1 MPRQL
6 DVAWKELDNRRN
18 TIAELHNKIA
28 ARDKALDRISIEF
41 RELRKRMQDLKDEIK
56 RRERYEN
63 ELRYREEDILRY
75 EEALSQR
82 EEELSRRAEELSRR
96 EEELSRREEELSR
109 REEELSRREEE
120 LSRRE
125 AAFERRRSAATEGRA
140 VETEERGAD
149 DEERHLP
156 VDERQGNHHSGDRLV
171 ERKSRARK
179 AAPPVPSLDLVS
191 IGDTPGADS
200 HRSDHASFNEGA
212 NDTHLDTHLTRVE
225 SHLPVADVNDNT
237 RGTQDASSHCSETP
251 LSALSILQLRDVSLD
266 MPRRHVAP
274 LLDQSL
280 LSLITDI

>member
-18 TIAELHNKIA
+18 TIAELHNGIA
-28 ARDKALDRISIEF
+28 ARDKALDRISVEF
-41 RELRKRMQDLKDEIK
+41 RELRKRMQDLEDEIK

-63 ELRYREEDILRY
+63 ELRYREEV
-75 EEALSQR
+75 SF
-82 EEELSRRAEELSRR
+82 
-96 EEELSRREEELSR
+96 
-109 REEELSRREEE
+109 
-120 LSRRE
+120 

-212 NDTHLDTHLTRVE
+212 NDTHLDIHLTRVE

-274 LLDQSL
+274 LLDQSFAL
-280 LSLITDI
+280 ADYRYSVASR